1 MSIVDHADECLN
13 NIGWIILEGDIVM
26 MTLDDD

>member
-1 MSIVDHADECLN
+1 MSTVDHADECFN
-13 NIGWIILEGDIVM
+13 NIGWILLEGDIVM

>member
-1 MSIVDHADECLN
+1 MSTVDYADECLN
-13 NIGWIILEGDIVM
+13 NTGWIILEGDIVM